1 MRSIDLHLQRYVR
14 LIFVVSLPTCDQII
28 KFLYVLLSLYS
39 FILPNFVS
47 GESLPY
53 PNGALA
59 AEVVLL
65 IILSGLEAIRLFLAK
80 KGNKTERI
88 GSVVSSLIIT
98 VPSMF
103 GCIYLL
109 VWQTYVLR
117 VEVILNALQLGFIAF
132 EVLLAIIACI
142 TFAR

>member
-1 MRSIDLHLQRYVR
+1 M
-14 LIFVVSLPTCDQII
+14 
-28 KFLYVLLSLYS
+28 
-39 FILPNFVS
+39 
-47 GESLPY
+47 PY
-53 PNGALA
+53 PSGALA
-59 AEVVLL
+59 AE
-65 IILSGLEAIRLFLAK
+65 IILLFILAGLEAIRLYLGM

-88 GSVVSSLIIT
+88 SSVVMSLVMT
-98 VPSMF
+98 LPSLF

-117 VEVILNALQLGFIAF
+117 VEVIINALQLGFIAF